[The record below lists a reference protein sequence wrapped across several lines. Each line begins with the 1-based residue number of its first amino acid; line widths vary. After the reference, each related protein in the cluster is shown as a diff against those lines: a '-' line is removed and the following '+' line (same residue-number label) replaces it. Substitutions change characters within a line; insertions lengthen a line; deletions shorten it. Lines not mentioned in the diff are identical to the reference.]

1 MGLFSKLT
9 GMPEPDPSG
18 RSRAYFEMV
27 AKTAMKMVMRGDI
40 PGAVTHMEVMLMKVA
55 QKYGYQHPD
64 IGRAKLAKAA
74 FLYIGG
80 DLKTA
85 GTESIAALDVLEQ
98 HAGSCGMEIEAARN
112 FQELIKSAIKSL
124 AGMEDNDGRELE
136 DRPFG
141 QWIRSLETP

>member
-1 MGLFSKLT
+1 MSLFSKLI

-27 AKTAMKMVMRGDI
+27 AKTAMKMVMRRDI
-40 PGAVTHMEVMLMKVA
+40 PSAVKHMEIMLMNIS
-55 QKYGYQHPD
+55 QQFGYQHPD

-98 HAGSCGMEIEAARN
+98 HPDCCGIDIEAAKD
-112 FQELIKSAIKSL
+112 FQVLIKSAIKSL
-124 AGMEDNDGRELE
+124 AGMEDDDERELE

-141 QWIRSLETP
+141 QWVRSLEM

>member
-1 MGLFSKLT
+1 MGLFSKLI
-9 GMPEPDPSG
+9 GMPEADPSG

-27 AKTAMKMVMRGDI
+27 AKTAMRMVMRRDV
-40 PGAVTHMEVMLMKVA
+40 PGAVKHMEIMLMNIS
-55 QKYGYQHPD
+55 QKFGYQHPD

-80 DLKTA
+80 DLQTA
-85 GTESIAALDVLEQ
+85 GTESIAALEVLEQ
-98 HAGSCGMEIEAARN
+98 HPDSCDIEIEAAKD

-124 AGMEDNDGRELE
+124 AGMEDDDERELE

-141 QWIRSLETP
+141 QWVRSLEM